1 MMNPNALWKLTME
14 DRHETLLALEAERLA
29 RKVQLRK
36 RVNFTAKLS
45 RFLGFVARR
54 RSNRKEVAH
63 A

>member
-14 DRHETLLALEAERLA
+14 DRHATLLALEAERLA
-29 RKVQLRK
+29 RKVQSGK

-45 RFLGFVARR
+45 QFLGFVTRQ
-54 RSNRKEVAH
+54 NRKEVAH